1 MTSQK
6 IYYWDA
12 CAWIGMLNEERE
24 KYPALLSIWKH
35 AESDKC
41 KILTSTISRVEV
53 IKKKF
58 DDQDA
63 TSLSSHENSEI
74 TRMFQQEHVIL
85 ANVDFII
92 ADKAAELRAQ
102 YRELRK
108 TPDAIHLATASYWNC
123 GVMHTYDKSDLLSLN
138 GKIHRRDGIL
148 LDIETPEATVL
159 GPLFRQVTV
168 EDEEQV

>member
-1 MTSQK
+1 
-6 IYYWDA
+6 
-12 CAWIGMLNEERE
+12 MLNEERE

>member
-1 MTSQK
+1 
-6 IYYWDA
+6 
-12 CAWIGMLNEERE
+12 MLNQERE
-24 KYPALLSIWKH
+24 KYPALLSIWKR

-53 IKKKF
+53 IKKKC

-63 TSLSSHENSEI
+63 TSLSGHENSEI
-74 TRMFQQEHVIL
+74 TRMFQQVHVIL

-102 YRELRK
+102 HRELRK

-148 LDIETPEATVL
+148 LNIETPSTTVH
-159 GPLFRQVTV
+159 GPLFRQGTT
-168 EDEEQV
+168 EDEEQA

>member
-1 MTSQK
+1 
-6 IYYWDA
+6 
-12 CAWIGMLNEERE
+12 MLNQEHE

-41 KILTSTISRVEV
+41 KVLASTISRVEV
-53 IKKKF
+53 IKKKR

-63 TSLSSHENSEI
+63 ASLSSHENSEI

-92 ADKAAELRAQ
+92 ADRAAELRAQ
-102 YRELRK
+102 HRELRK
-108 TPDAIHLATASYWNC
+108 TPDAIHLATASYWNS
-123 GVMHTYDKSDLLSLN
+123 GAMHTYDESDLLSLN

-148 LDIETPEATVL
+148 LNIETPGTTVL
-159 GPLFRQVTV
+159 GPLFQLGST
-168 EDEEQV
+168 EGKEQA